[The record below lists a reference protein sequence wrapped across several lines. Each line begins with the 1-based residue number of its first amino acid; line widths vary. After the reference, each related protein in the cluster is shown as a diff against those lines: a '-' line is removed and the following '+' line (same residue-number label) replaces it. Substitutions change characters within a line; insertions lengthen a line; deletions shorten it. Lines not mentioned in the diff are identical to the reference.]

1 MNEWPGQLRGTFCAV
16 VVPLVSVLPRTVFV
30 VPGAFCE
37 ALALP
42 MPRSA
47 ISMRSRLPCES
58 ASVAP
63 CRWTM
68 PETDN

>member
-1 MNEWPGQLRGTFCAV
+1 MSEWPGQSCGSLWDV
-16 VVPLVSVLPRTVFV
+16 VVPLVSVCPRTVFV

-37 ALALP
+37 GLTLP

-47 ISMRSRLPCES
+47 VSMRSRLPCES
-58 ASVAP
+58 ASVAS

-68 PETDN
+68 PETGN

>member
-1 MNEWPGQLRGTFCAV
+1 M
-16 VVPLVSVLPRTVFV
+16 PLVSVLPRTLFV

-37 ALALP
+37 GLALP

-47 ISMRSRLPCES
+47 VSMRSRLPCES
-58 ASVAP
+58 ASVAS

-68 PETDN
+68 PETGN